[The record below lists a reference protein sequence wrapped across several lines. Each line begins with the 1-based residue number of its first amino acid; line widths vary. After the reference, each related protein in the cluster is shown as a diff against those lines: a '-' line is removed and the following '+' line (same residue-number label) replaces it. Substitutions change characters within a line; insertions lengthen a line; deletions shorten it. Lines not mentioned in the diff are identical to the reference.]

1 MSEISSCFVHVK
13 SSSASSSHSEKETS
27 LEPFSS
33 TRGTAIRVET
43 DSSRVLTPIPP
54 QRQQALLLKPVC
66 RRTPLRQSLQREGPP
81 RVLSSAK
88 VTAVP
93 IALGMMS
100 GIVFA
105 ATKDKSNVTVVNID
119 ELSLYTT
126 PKQKLL
132 FVKTE
137 NGQLEQGVATIR
149 QTVEPYATWCQG
161 TYEKVKPKVESI
173 IQFGTD
179 SYAYLKNPP
188 PEFYPRAGIIGFTGF
203 LGIFLARGS
212 RVKRLIYPTGLMA
225 ISTSLYYPQPAATIA
240 KSTGDYVYDLALQGY
255 VAMENVFKPA
265 SKLAVEKSVNEE
277 GLASE
282 TKPE

>member
-1 MSEISSCFVHVK
+1 
-13 SSSASSSHSEKETS
+13 
-27 LEPFSS
+27 
-33 TRGTAIRVET
+33 
-43 DSSRVLTPIPP
+43 
-54 QRQQALLLKPVC
+54 
-66 RRTPLRQSLQREGPP
+66 
-81 RVLSSAK
+81 
-88 VTAVP
+88 
-93 IALGMMS
+93 MMS

-149 QTVEPYATWCQG
+149 QTVEPYATWCQQSVHSAVEKVQG

-240 KSTGDYVYDLALQGY
+240 KSSGDYVYDLALQGY

-277 GLASE
+277 GLAPE